1 MFPTDG
7 DCGIEGHALELRVVA
22 LLEEAAQLVE
32 RANGV
37 QRTEE
42 KREAVLQ
49 GRAMAETVQKL
60 RDDIHRFIKQVPRC
74 DFPRHDTT
82 LLKRYLAVLDQ

>member
-1 MFPTDG
+1 MHPTDR
-7 DCGIEGHALELRVVA
+7 DCGREGHELELRVVA
-22 LLEEAAQLVE
+22 LLEEAAKLVE

-37 QRTEE
+37 QRTED

-49 GRAMAETVQKL
+49 GRAMAETVRKL
-60 RDDIHRFIKQVPRC
+60 RDDIHCFIKRAPRC

-82 LLKRYLAVLDQ
+82 LLKRYLSVLDQ